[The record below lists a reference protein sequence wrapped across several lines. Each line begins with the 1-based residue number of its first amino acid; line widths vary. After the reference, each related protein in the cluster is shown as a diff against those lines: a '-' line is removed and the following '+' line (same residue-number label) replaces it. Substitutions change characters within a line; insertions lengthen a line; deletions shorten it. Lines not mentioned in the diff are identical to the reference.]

1 MSIFEALML
10 ICFGAAWPL
19 SIYRSWRSR
28 ATAGKSVFFLYVVFA
43 GYISGI
49 IHKLLHSRDL
59 VIWLYI
65 ANGIM
70 VAIDIF
76 LYHRNRRIEMEIME

>member
-1 MSIFEALML
+1 ML
-10 ICFGAAWPL
+10 ICFGAAWPF

-28 ATAGKSVFFLYVVFA
+28 VNYGKSVFFLYVIFL
-43 GYISGI
+43 GYLSGI
-49 IHKLLHSRDL
+49 AHKLLYNRDL

-70 VAIDIF
+70 VAIDIL
-76 LYHRNRRIEMEIME
+76 LYHRNRRLSEEMSGQ